1 MKKELKQELEAFL
14 DDKKV
19 KSKNDEPVVIETKT
33 GLIERVDKTLVLAD
47 GRQLIREE
55 NFRDIL

>member
-1 MKKELKQELEAFL
+1 MRKELKQELEAFL

-47 GRQLIREE
+47 GRQLLKEIR
-55 NFRDIL
+55 FQ